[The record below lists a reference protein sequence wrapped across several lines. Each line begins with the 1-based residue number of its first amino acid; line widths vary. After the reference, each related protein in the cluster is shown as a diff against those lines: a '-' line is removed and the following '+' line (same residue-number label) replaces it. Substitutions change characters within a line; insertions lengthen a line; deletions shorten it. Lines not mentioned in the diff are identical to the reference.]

1 MLFGLGRLLTD
12 TQILSDLLL
21 SVDIW
26 QFAVAAVANSQQMLL
41 TRGRYAV
48 WFWGTILALL
58 NWLLCVWG
66 AGGVGCH
73 IAVSRA
79 GLTAE

>member
-48 WFWGTILALL
+48 
-58 NWLLCVWG
+58 
-66 AGGVGCH
+66 
-73 IAVSRA
+73 
-79 GLTAE
+79 